1 MLIRRILIRLKNKN
15 ELKKQPM
22 VIYTINSANSFNQ
35 YGQAISSPLFR
46 TVRWTEDVN

>member
-1 MLIRRILIRLKNKN
+1 MLLRRILIRLKNRN

-22 VIYTINSANSFNQ
+22 DIYTIYSTNLFSE

-46 TVRWTEDVN
+46 TAR